1 MNKRIIINILL
12 LILTLLEFSKL
23 YLTPEIHEI
32 IGITLILL
40 LIIHLIQNK
49 TYIKTIT
56 QARTQKLLLIT
67 NTLLLITFTSTIIT
81 GLLSSQTMTILN
93 IHIITSNYLHKI
105 LAHFTLILISIHLGL
120 NIKFILNRIK
130 EKISNKHVQQ
140 IIAAIIILLGIIS
153 FIQVDYINHLTGNI
167 GFSANNTNILINIL
181 QYLSII
187 LSTAIITYYIT
198 SDK

>member
-1 MNKRIIINILL
+1 MIINILL

-105 LAHFTLILISIHLGL
+105 LAHFTLTLISIHLGL

-140 IIAAIIILLGIIS
+140 IIAAIILLLGIIS